1 MVACSARA
9 RGVRSSGRRRSKVL
23 ALLRDGALTAQIAK
37 RFPLTEAGAAMRYA
51 ESGGI
56 TGKVILDAGAPS
68 EGDH

>member
-1 MVACSARA
+1 
-9 RGVRSSGRRRSKVL
+9 VL